1 MLSLLQVKIPLMHT
15 ISAPFSAKKD
25 EADYHFKLSL
35 LYSSPKQIFWYW
47 DIGLLNKNILALVG
61 PRQCSPYA
69 RQVMEA
75 LFKTLPAYDCV
86 TISWLAPGVDMMCH
100 EMSIASSIPTIAI
113 LGGWLEYFMKS
124 GSREIINSIV
134 DHGGLVLSEFDLDK
148 KPEKYTFPQRNR
160 IVAGLAE
167 CVFLPEAGQ
176 KSGSLITADFARQ
189 MHKPVYGAPSS
200 MFSLSSQGL
209 HQYMQE
215 WLITP
220 VSDFGW
226 MLGKYFGKKVEELRT
241 QGVEK
246 WSLFDIGGQE
256 DNKVLEILQ
265 KRSDWLTMNE
275 LVRESGLWVDEVMS
289 ELGILEV
296 MGRVRLE
303 PRSADGAR
311 VYKVCKVL

>member
-1 MLSLLQVKIPLMHT
+1 
-15 ISAPFSAKKD
+15 
-25 EADYHFKLSL
+25 
-35 LYSSPKQIFWYW
+35 
-47 DIGLLNKNILALVG
+47 
-61 PRQCSPYA
+61 
-69 RQVMEA
+69 
-75 LFKTLPAYDCV
+75 
-86 TISWLAPGVDMMCH
+86 MMCH